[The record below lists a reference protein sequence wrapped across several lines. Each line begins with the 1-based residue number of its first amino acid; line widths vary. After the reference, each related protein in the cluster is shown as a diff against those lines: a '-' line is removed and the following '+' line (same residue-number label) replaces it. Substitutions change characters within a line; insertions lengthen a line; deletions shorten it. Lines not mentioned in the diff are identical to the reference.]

1 MQNFSYLGKNRLTG
15 NVEFIHLLTHSFLNS
30 NLKLK
35 NKVNP
40 LYREILSLLLWIEL
54 MTSFKCF

>member
-1 MQNFSYLGKNRLTG
+1 MHNFSYLGKNRLAG

-40 LYREILSLLLWIEL
+40 LYREILSLLL
-54 MTSFKCF
+54 